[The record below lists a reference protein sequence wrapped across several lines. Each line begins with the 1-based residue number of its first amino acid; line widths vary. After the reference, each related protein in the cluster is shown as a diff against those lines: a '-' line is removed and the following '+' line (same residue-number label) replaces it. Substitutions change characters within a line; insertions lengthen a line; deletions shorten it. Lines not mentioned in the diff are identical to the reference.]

1 MLNFASNERGACTRL
16 CQWLIVWISLLVGAV
31 PALAQDEDPPEPRTN
46 ETPAPPDVLKD
57 GTFDLSTR
65 VYLLDKR
72 NRPVFVPT
80 TFEQYLDRATAAARR
95 AEGGDAPHY
104 AFDEFFVQARALGKV
119 ADVEARVKITLNELA
134 RKNNEIPLRLH
145 TCLLT
150 EKAKFEGA
158 GTSQIQVGS
167 STQPGY
173 TWSLQAESNTMHSVK
188 LVGQSVVQTDG
199 DRHFL
204 PFALPAALCT
214 VQLTLP
220 ANIQDIMVRG
230 QGGEL
235 TSDEP
240 VEGGRRLSIKS
251 LGGDL
256 NVSWRTG
263 NESKSA
269 VAAAEARSMTTLRI
283 DDPRE
288 AWLGDSSITVTAQG
302 DAPIESLVV
311 ELPEGSERL
320 ASDKQRPDQ
329 YTLVVDEK
337 NPRKLTIRA
346 AANVNLAEL
355 EIQIRYRWKAPAKTD
370 ETSWSNLVVPNILIR
385 GVDRHEGNL
394 TLSVPNSLA
403 LDWKSPPGVA
413 LTRVGELPDSVQYV
427 FHFVR
432 QPLGLNVSF
441 RREVNLPKVRPTYL
455 VEVDRHGIKLTGWLR
470 CAFDR
475 AKEQELTIDLGDW
488 QLDSAEVVTDMSNP
502 GKGDMLNQQ
511 FITEGAQRIVKL
523 SSQLD
528 PELSVAARREQQI
541 WRITAFRSHAQPV
554 VRDLTLAV
562 PSIMEPDQDGVPLEH
577 VSGLLF
583 VAASEN
589 VMLDYDTETSSSL
602 LTDAMALPSQTQL
615 AHLAPERVLSYRFQS
630 GGKDKP
636 VWSGS
641 LEILSRRIAA
651 EQSVQL
657 KVDPSVASVHQRFQL
672 QIANEPLHQLQVAT
686 NGAQEVSVLVDGI
699 PWVLEAPTNADKDAT
714 ATSLKDATTLI
725 AKGGRNLLGKV
736 LVEIYSQHALPKIP
750 VPQVAQGDER
760 WDAES
765 VTANIPL
772 VSLDIG
778 EVVMRGSVAVLPSID
793 RRLQVSLASEGI
805 ASTGNVDKVNEEVAQ
820 ATWIAL
826 EEEGFEIKPS
836 QTVIALKLVQ
846 LEGADPL
853 PVRVSG
859 AWIQSVV
866 SGSTRADRF
875 CARFKTNK
883 EFLDLRLPANDLL
896 AQVAVDGVEQ
906 VFNAPRDGQVQI
918 RLPGLRLMD
927 EHTLEVWTRSSATAG
942 WVNKIEVVPI
952 EIDGCARFD
961 HFYWQLVTSPNMH
974 LAMLPEHLTPEWT
987 WVWDRLWWQRSSPM
1001 EQVDLEQWLS
1011 ASSQRPLPQ
1020 AANKY
1025 VVSSY
1030 GSVAGFHVWTV
1041 SRLLLWLPIGLI
1053 SIGGALLVSL
1063 FRSFRH
1069 PAALLLLIACVLSTA
1084 TIWPDLAI
1092 LLGQTAL
1099 VALVIVLLYALTQA
1113 AIESRVRRRSVFTS
1127 RPTSV
1132 AYDASDNHTQVRPL
1146 SVGESDVMPTTR
1158 TQSPVVAEGGGS

>member
-1 MLNFASNERGACTRL
+1 MVNFASNERGACTSL
-16 CQWLIVWISLLVGAV
+16 CRWLIVWISLLVGGV
-31 PALAQDEDPPEPRTN
+31 PALAQDEDPPEPRPN

-80 TFEQYLDRATAAARR
+80 TYEQYLDKATAAARR

-104 AFDEFFVQARALGKV
+104 TFDEFFVQARVVGKV
-119 ADVEARVKITLNELA
+119 AEVEARVNITLNELA
-134 RKNNEIPLRLH
+134 RKITDIPLRLH
-145 TCLLT
+145 SCLLT
-150 EKAKFEGA
+150 EKVTFEGA
-158 GTSQIQVGS
+158 GKSQIQVGRNA
-167 STQPGY
+167 QPGY
-173 TWSLQAESNTMHSVK
+173 TWWLQAESNTLHSAK
-188 LVGQSVVQTDG
+188 LLGQSVVQSDG
-199 DRHFL
+199 DRQSL
-204 PFALPAALCT
+204 SVALPSAVCT
-214 VQLTLP
+214 LQVILP
-220 ANIQDIMVRG
+220 PNIQDMVVRG

-235 TSDEP
+235 ISDEP
-240 VEGGRRLSIKS
+240 IDGGRRVTIKS
-251 LGGDL
+251 QGGDL
-256 NVSWRTG
+256 TVSWRTG
-263 NESKSA
+263 SDTKSA
-269 VAAAEARSMTTLRI
+269 VGAAEAFSVTSLRI

-288 AWLGDSSITVTAQG
+288 AWTAESLITVTAHG
-302 DAPIESLVV
+302 DSPIESLVV

-320 ASDKQRPDQ
+320 ATDKQVAEQ

-337 NPRKLTIRA
+337 NPRKLTIRGA
-346 AANVNLAEL
+346 SRVNLAGL
-355 EIQIRYRWKAPAKTD
+355 EIQIRYRWQAPAKPD
-370 ETSWSNLVVPNILIR
+370 DTSWNNLVVPNILIR

-403 LDWKSPPGVA
+403 LEWKGPPGVA
-413 LTRVGELPDSVQYV
+413 LTRVGELQESVQYV

-441 RREVNLPKVRPTYL
+441 RRELNLPKVRPAYL
-455 VEVDRHGIKLTGWLR
+455 VEVDRHGIKLTGWLK

-475 AKEQELTIDLGDW
+475 AQEQELAIDLGDW
-488 QLDSAEVVTDMSNP
+488 QLDSAEVITDMSNP
-502 GKGDMLNQQ
+502 GKGDLLNQQ
-511 FITEGAQRIVKL
+511 FIDEGAQRIVKL

-528 PELSVAARREQQI
+528 PELSVAARREQQV
-541 WRITAFRSHAQPV
+541 WRITAFRSHAQPAT
-554 VRDLTLAV
+554 RDLTLAV
-562 PSIMEPDQDGVPLEH
+562 PTIMLLEPDQARVPLEH
-577 VSGLLF
+577 ASGLLF

-589 VMLDYDTETSSSL
+589 VMLDYESETSSSL
-602 LTDAMALPSQTQL
+602 LTDAMALSSQTQL
-615 AHLAPERVLSYRFQS
+615 AHLPAERVLAYRFQS
-630 GGKDKP
+630 GVKDKP

-641 LEILSRRIAA
+641 LEILPRRIAA
-651 EQSVQL
+651 EQSIQL
-657 KVDPSVASVHQRFQL
+657 KLDPSVASVHQRFQL
-672 QIANEPLHQLQVAT
+672 QIANEPLNQFPIAT
-686 NGAQEVSVLVDGI
+686 NGASDVSVLVDGI
-699 PWVLEAPTNADKDAT
+699 PWVLEAPADAAQD
-714 ATSLKDATTLI
+714 STTLI

-736 LVEIYSQHALPKIP
+736 LVEIHSQHALPKIP
-750 VPQVAQGDER
+750 IPQVSLTDSR
-760 WDAES
+760 WGAEA
-765 VTANIPL
+765 VAANIPL
-772 VSLDIG
+772 VSLEIED
-778 EVVMRGSVAVLPSID
+778 VVMRGPVAVLPSID
-793 RRLQVSLASEGI
+793 RRLQVSLASEG
-805 ASTGNVDKVNEEVAQ
+805 AATTGNGDNSVDESTGQANWTAVEED
-820 ATWIAL
+820 
-826 EEEGFEIKPS
+826 GFEIEPS
-836 QTVIALKLVQ
+836 LKVLALKLVQ

-883 EFLDLRLPANDLL
+883 DVLDLRLPANDLL
-896 AQVAVDGVEQ
+896 AQVAIDGVEQ

-918 RLPGLRLMD
+918 RLHGIRLAD
-927 EHTLEVWTRSSATAG
+927 EHTLEVWTRSPATAG
-942 WVNKIEVVPI
+942 WVNKVEVVPI
-952 EIDGCARFD
+952 EIDGCSRFD

-974 LAMLPEHLTPEWT
+974 LALLPEHLTPEWT
-987 WVWDRLWWQRSSPM
+987 WVWDRMWWQRNSPM
-1001 EQVDLEQWLS
+1001 EQADLEQWLS

-1030 GSVAGFHVWTV
+1030 GAVAGFQVWTV

-1069 PAALLLLIACVLSTA
+1069 PAALLLLIACILSTA
-1084 TIWPDLAI
+1084 TVWPDLAI

-1127 RPTSV
+1127 RPTSA

-1158 TQSPVVAEGGGS
+1158 TQSPVVADGGGS